1 MTHGDKA
8 KAKTGK
14 SSQASAAKK
23 SSPKAAGKGAES
35 KTAGKAAKARE
46 KGSQPPIR
54 KGVPAKSAPAPEKG
68 GSRAGK
74 EARSEPKAKARPVP
88 EDAGTFSNPAVGTA
102 FKHVLKKY
110 PNALRKLTD

>member
-8 KAKTGK
+8 KAKIGK

-23 SSPKAAGKGAES
+23 SSSKAAGKGAES
-35 KTAGKAAKARE
+35 KTAGKTAKAGA
-46 KGSQPPIR
+46 KGSQLAIK
-54 KGVPAKSAPAPEKG
+54 KGVPAKTGHAPEKG

-74 EARSEPKAKARPVP
+74 EVRAEPKAKARPLP
-88 EDAGTFSNPAVGTA
+88 EDAGTFSNPAVGSA